1 METGLLLAKAKET
14 TNSSVYFHFRSG
26 ETEAWGGLP
35 STGGSGQLFCHLVSH
50 PNSEVMP
57 TSASSLLNGFLATFS
72 CGRFQNLF
80 KKRLPRMGGTFV
92 TAVSDCDRGG
102 WAVRTEGSK
111 KGCAVGS

>member
-14 TNSSVYFHFRSG
+14 TNSAVYFHFRGG

-57 TSASSLLNGFLATFS
+57 TSASSRAFSTASLPPSHVAAFKIFLKSAFL
-72 CGRFQNLF
+72 G
-80 KKRLPRMGGTFV
+80 
-92 TAVSDCDRGG
+92 
-102 WAVRTEGSK
+102 
-111 KGCAVGS
+111 